1 MKPSVRNCV
10 NWEWPSTPWAAEP
23 SESDLQ
29 AAEEYGGEEAAR
41 RLKSLK
47 VIVDVLFSYGTL
59 AQVHR

>member
-1 MKPSVRNCV
+1 V